1 MLILP
6 GDPLYSYTLATA
18 RPPDY
23 GEVAASALDNVT
35 LVASSDT
42 GLLRAVR
49 YEDQLWDY
57 LLGGEYEIREAQLEV
72 E

>member
-1 MLILP
+1 MIILP
-6 GDPLYSYTLATA
+6 GSPEFEHTLATA

-23 GEVAASALDNVT
+23 NEVAASALDNIA
-35 LVASSDT
+35 LVADAES

-57 LLGGEYEIREAQLEV
+57 LLGGEYEVRASQLE